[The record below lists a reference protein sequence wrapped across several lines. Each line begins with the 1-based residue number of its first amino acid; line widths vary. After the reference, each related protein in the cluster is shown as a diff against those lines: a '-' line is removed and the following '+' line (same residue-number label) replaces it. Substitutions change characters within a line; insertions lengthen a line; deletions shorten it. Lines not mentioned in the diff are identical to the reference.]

1 MGRRKSKT
9 ASEFRLPRLEEP
21 SAEGAG
27 VLLRPCGVFD
37 SIAIVDQAA
46 PSKLP
51 PPSLKSGIDSF
62 EVPPLK
68 PSRARAR
75 DGVDTAGADWGG
87 MEAPKLTPE
96 LKRELQL
103 VRMRGAFDP
112 KR

>member
-27 VLLRPCGVFD
+27 VLLRPYGVFD

-51 PPSLKSGIDSF
+51 S
-62 EVPPLK
+62 
-68 PSRARAR
+68 
-75 DGVDTAGADWGG
+75 T
-87 MEAPKLTPE
+87 APKRP
-96 LKRELQL
+96 
-103 VRMRGAFDP
+103 
-112 KR
+112 